1 MSRHYITGKESVP
14 GGPESGTG
22 EEDVQI
28 LENVDLRFGDN
39 EQLKFGDGADV
50 TIEWDGTNFEILPA
64 ADDTGSFNIGN
75 GTLDIDF
82 KVFLGSTADFVLLDV
97 GNSRLESQSI
107 DVLLNMTDTSSYV
120 LVDESEKTFKVV
132 CAGVTGSSEHD
143 GVVLDVTSAN
153 TFLTGT
159 NLTYSGARGSAI
171 LKLVGTASMASGG
184 FEGIDIKIATSG
196 AFSGDGNGVMGLK
209 CVVTNT
215 AALAD
220 GEIYGGQ
227 FIAKHNHATNV
238 MVASAS
244 LVGLEAWAYISAA
257 GVARTCIGG
266 NFGWHNEATGGT
278 YGAGSVIRGVQIF
291 CDNNAGGNDPVEST
305 GLCVWNQAGA
315 IINVLKIVN
324 SGSGFT
330 YFADFTDDGAPAQ
343 STSSSVTNVGTKGWI
358 KVKVGTATRYIA
370 LGDDVT

>member
-1 MSRHYITGKESVP
+1 
-14 GGPESGTG
+14 
-22 EEDVQI
+22 
-28 LENVDLRFGDN
+28 
-39 EQLKFGDGADV
+39 
-50 TIEWDGTNFEILPA
+50 
-64 ADDTGSFNIGN
+64 
-75 GTLDIDF
+75 
-82 KVFLGSTADFVLLDV
+82 
-97 GNSRLESQSI
+97 
-107 DVLLNMTDTSSYV
+107 
-120 LVDESEKTFKVV
+120 
-132 CAGVTGSSEHD
+132 
-143 GVVLDVTSAN
+143 
-153 TFLTGT
+153 
-159 NLTYSGARGSAI
+159 
-171 LKLVGTASMASGG
+171 
-184 FEGIDIKIATSG
+184 
-196 AFSGDGNGVMGLK
+196 MGLK

>member
-132 CAGVTGSSEHD
+132 CAGITGSSEHD

-244 LVGLEAWAYISAA
+244 LVGLEALAYISAA

-330 YFADFTDDGAPAQ
+330 YFADFTDDGAPTQ

>member
-132 CAGVTGSSEHD
+132 CAGITGSSEHD

>member
-132 CAGVTGSSEHD
+132 CAGITGSSEHD

-184 FEGIDIKIATSG
+184 FEGIDI
-196 AFSGDGNGVMGLK
+196 
-209 CVVTNT
+209 
-215 AALAD
+215 
-220 GEIYGGQ
+220 
-227 FIAKHNHATNV
+227 
-238 MVASAS
+238 
-244 LVGLEAWAYISAA
+244 
-257 GVARTCIGG
+257 
-266 NFGWHNEATGGT
+266 
-278 YGAGSVIRGVQIF
+278 
-291 CDNNAGGNDPVEST
+291 
-305 GLCVWNQAGA
+305 
-315 IINVLKIVN
+315 
-324 SGSGFT
+324 
-330 YFADFTDDGAPAQ
+330 
-343 STSSSVTNVGTKGWI
+343 
-358 KVKVGTATRYIA
+358 
-370 LGDDVT
+370 